1 MKIHL
6 VRSPEL
12 KKETFHNVVNIL
24 HQYPGPLKFLAIED
38 GGIVPSSIQTR
49 TWDNDEDFTTKKI
62 PPSANYAEHNQI
74 FRFPEEEKMR
84 TWEQLFE
91 HCVLY
96 RTKHRVSTNDI
107 VVLLTDDNNN
117 WNWFGGVA
125 PNMKDYFIQTSN
137 WEAYFGDVDVR
148 YPIAYEVM
156 VWVMRYYM
164 FENIND
170 MREAVH
176 HTPIGCV
183 MDFCKDK
190 SQIILKM
197 RTADVCPDCMKVLK
211 DRDISPFILKQFF
224 AILEGI
230 RSGMTF
236 KSRAVLL
243 YEPSKL
249 IVKRK
254 AKMIIFKEM
263 GDLQLSFTPKEIALY
278 CLFLETNTAEGI
290 HLNELKNYKTN
301 LINLYKDIN
310 ASTDKNQAIQ
320 AIELLIGESPN
331 DRDMTISRIN
341 SKIKNAVGEELAE
354 FYIIKGERGG
364 AKKIKLDREK
374 VIWKN

>member
-1 MKIHL
+1 
-6 VRSPEL
+6 
-12 KKETFHNVVNIL
+12 
-24 HQYPGPLKFLAIED
+24 
-38 GGIVPSSIQTR
+38 
-49 TWDNDEDFTTKKI
+49 
-62 PPSANYAEHNQI
+62 
-74 FRFPEEEKMR
+74 
-84 TWEQLFE
+84 
-91 HCVLY
+91 
-96 RTKHRVSTNDI
+96 
-107 VVLLTDDNNN
+107 
-117 WNWFGGVA
+117 
-125 PNMKDYFIQTSN
+125 
-137 WEAYFGDVDVR
+137 
-148 YPIAYEVM
+148 
-156 VWVMRYYM
+156 
-164 FENIND
+164 
-170 MREAVH
+170 
-176 HTPIGCV
+176 
-183 MDFCKDK
+183 
-190 SQIILKM
+190 M

-290 HLNELKNYKTN
+290 HLNELKNYKKKLFN
-301 LINLYKDIN
+301 FYGDISSLPNNKQINQSLD
-310 ASTDKNQAIQ
+310 
-320 AIELLIGESPN
+320 LLIGESAN

-364 AKKIKLDREK
+364 AKKIKLDREL
-374 VIWKN
+374 VIMR